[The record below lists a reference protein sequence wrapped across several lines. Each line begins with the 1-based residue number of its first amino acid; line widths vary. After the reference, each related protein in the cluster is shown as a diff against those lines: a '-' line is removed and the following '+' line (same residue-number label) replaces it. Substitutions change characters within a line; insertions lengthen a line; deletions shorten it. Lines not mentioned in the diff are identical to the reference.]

1 MSHPEQISQALSKL
15 LQRSNEDAF
24 VIFEDT
30 KTKKYVQFAG
40 RTREP
45 LLLNIPFVAL
55 TPLELERAKKL
66 FEEYKIKPEETPVS
80 DYKGGPVTGKQSHF
94 YMKLG
99 NDTKRATEITLR
111 IFSEVYMLP
120 PDFKLGVEEN

>member
-1 MSHPEQISQALSKL
+1 MSHQEQISQALSGL

-24 VIFEDT
+24 VILEDT

-40 RTREP
+40 STREP
-45 LLLNIPFVAL
+45 LILNIPFIAF

-66 FEEYKIKPEETPVS
+66 FEEYKIKSEETPVS
-80 DYKGGPVTGKQSHF
+80 DYKGGPVTGKLSQF
-94 YMKLG
+94 NMNLG
-99 NDTKRATEITLR
+99 NDIKRATEIALR